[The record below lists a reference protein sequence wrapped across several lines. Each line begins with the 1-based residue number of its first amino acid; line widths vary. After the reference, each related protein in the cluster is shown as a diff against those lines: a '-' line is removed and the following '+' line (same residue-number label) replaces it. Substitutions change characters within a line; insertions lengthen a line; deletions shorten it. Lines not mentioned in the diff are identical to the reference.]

1 MSEPTGTR
9 RLPIVLDGSA
19 DLQQLRSA
27 EVLQVPSIVA
37 GAAATNL
44 PIVITPTGTGAFQVS
59 AGGNVRGDYA
69 LDFQSR
75 RAGGDTQVASGFGSA
90 LIGCL
95 NSTASNTGAFVC
107 GGSTNIASGQN
118 AFTLGGFGHTNAGNQ
133 SGIVSGFGHYLAITG
148 YNSVILAGRY
158 AWLKHR
164 NCVVQGS
171 EGFMDEAG
179 RAQREIASLSCRTSA
194 IAQEELFTDGDGGSG
209 TLNLNYGEVW
219 YYTIRIL
226 ATKEDLG
233 TTSYAETIE
242 GIITR
247 TVGGTQHVAGP
258 TVVRTAGVSLG
269 TILVDDPNSY
279 LRIQVTP
286 NTIDSLFWLA
296 YVDMICIN
304 GYTA

>member
-1 MSEPTGTR
+1 MAEPTGTR
-9 RLPIVLDGSA
+9 RLPIVLDSA
-19 DLQQLRSA
+19 AELQQLRSN
-27 EVLQVPSIVA
+27 EVLQVPAIVA
-37 GAAATNL
+37 GAAVTNL
-44 PIVITPTGTGAFQVS
+44 PMIIAPTGTGAFQVS
-59 AGGNVRGDYA
+59 AGGNARGSYA
-69 LDFQSR
+69 LDLQSR
-75 RAGGDTQVASGFGSA
+75 ITADTQVASGFGSA

-95 NSTASNTGAFVC
+95 NSTASNTGSFVC
-107 GGSTNIASGQN
+107 GGSTNIVSGQN

-133 SGIVSGFGHYLAITG
+133 SGIISGYGHYLAAAG

-258 TVVRTAGVSLG
+258 TVVRTLGASLG
-269 TILVDDPNSY
+269 TILVDDPNSW

-286 NTIDSLFWLA
+286 NTTDSLFWLA
-296 YVDMICIN
+296 YVDMVCIN